1 MPSMTRHPGGGA
13 LAERIAALEAERLA
27 PVPRA
32 SHAVGVDAGDLTL
45 VLDYIRASASTGG
58 TRVAAACARLE
69 AAVRPHA
76 TPGPGWPG
84 GGRGLTAGRAGQ
96 WP

>member
-1 MPSMTRHPGGGA
+1 MPSMTRHPGGS

-45 VLDYIRASASTGG
+45 VLDHIRASASTGG
-58 TRVAAACARLE
+58 PQVAAACARLE
-69 AAVRPHA
+69 TAVRRHA
-76 TPGPGWPG
+76 IPGPGSGLPAGLAGEWP
-84 GGRGLTAGRAGQ
+84 
-96 WP
+96 